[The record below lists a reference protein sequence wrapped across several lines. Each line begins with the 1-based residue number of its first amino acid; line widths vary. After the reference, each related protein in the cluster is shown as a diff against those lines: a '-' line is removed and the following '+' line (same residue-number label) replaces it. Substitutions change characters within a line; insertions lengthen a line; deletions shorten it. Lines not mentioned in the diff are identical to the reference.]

1 MQDED
6 PDAAFIAGAD
16 ATPTPEAP
24 AEAPE
29 KEAEPT
35 QETEAK
41 AAEPETQAQP
51 EAASDDAEKPKQ
63 TPWFQKRIDE
73 LTREKHDARRQ
84 AEQLQQEL
92 AALRQPATDEDG
104 KPAPAQADPIAIAR
118 QMVEQERFNDACNAI
133 YAKGAGEFTDFDQ
146 ALANFRLLGGL
157 PPALIEA
164 AQETD
169 APHAVLY
176 DLGKN
181 PEEAARILSLPPI
194 RMAAAVAKMAAKA
207 VTPPA
212 PKVSKAP
219 EPVKP
224 LGGAGRAE
232 KDPLSDD
239 ADIDVWMKAHDAREA
254 QRRAAR

>member
-6 PDAAFIAGAD
+6 EAAFLAGAD
-16 ATPTPEAP
+16 ASAAPEAP
-24 AEAPE
+24 APE
-29 KEAEPT
+29 PE
-35 QETEAK
+35 K
-41 AAEPETQAQP
+41 AAEAPPEAEAKPEATAEAETPETPP
-51 EAASDDAEKPKQ
+51 EETEKPKQ

-73 LTREKHDARRQ
+73 LTKARWDAARE
-84 AEQLQQEL
+84 AEQLRQEI
-92 AALRQPATDEDG
+92 AALRQPQTDTEGNPVPQQDPV
-104 KPAPAQADPIAIAR
+104 KLAEQIVAQREFD
-118 QMVEQERFNDACNAI
+118 NTCNVI
-133 YAKGAGEFTDFDQ
+133 YEKGAGEFADFDQ

-157 PPALIEA
+157 PRPLIEA

-194 RMAAAVAKMAAKA
+194 RMAAAVAKLAAKTI
-207 VTPPA
+207 TPPA

-219 EPVKP
+219 APVVP
-224 LGGAGRAE
+224 VSGNGRAD

-239 ADIDVWMKAHDAREA
+239 VDIDTWMKAHDKREA
-254 QRRAAR
+254 ERRASR